1 MQRRIDM
8 EKRDDAVSP
17 VIGVML
23 MLVVTIII
31 AAVIS
36 GFAGGLV
43 GSQTAAPSASFDVSL
58 TDKSIDLTVRSIS
71 EELPSKDI
79 MILLSNAKGTR
90 KLVPGYHTVPFGFNI
105 MEQVRD
111 DAAGGG
117 FHDGQ
122 NVSSSTGSTTEAANA
137 INSVQWFGNYTLK
150 TGSRM
155 SASGDAFID
164 VAGTPFP
171 DDFPFTKASF
181 TKGEIYDWTAS
192 EWKYVFGETVNS
204 DDPTSLND
212 QILKTKITAKI
223 TNQDLVDFLISKGVV
238 NTGATAPA
246 TPNTAFWTETT
257 DTNWTFGQPSVYG
270 DGYEGISVS
279 PGDRVTVTIVH
290 TPSGQT
296 MFMKAVTVKEA

>member
-1 MQRRIDM
+1 MK
-8 EKRDDAVSP
+8 ERDDAVSP

-43 GSQTAAPSASFDVSL
+43 TSQEAAPSASFDVSL
-58 TDKSIDLTVRSIS
+58 TDDSIDLTVRSIS
-71 EELPSKDI
+71 EELSSKDI
-79 MILLSNAKGTR
+79 MILLSKGKGTR
-90 KLVPGYHTVPFGFNI
+90 KLVPGSHTVPFGFNI
-105 MEQVRD
+105 MEQVRP
-111 DAAGGG
+111 DAAEGG
-117 FHDGQ
+117 FKDGH
-122 NVSSSTGSTTEAANA
+122 NVSSLTGSTTQAAHESNT
-137 INSVQWFGNYTLK
+137 VQWFGNYTLK

-192 EWKYVFGETVNS
+192 EWKYVFGDTV
-204 DDPTSLND
+204 TSGSPGTTTD
-212 QILKTKITAKI
+212 QMLKTKNTAKI
-223 TNQDLVDFLISKGVV
+223 TNQDLVDFLITKDVV
-238 NTGATAPA
+238 DTGAIAPA
-246 TPNTAFWTETT
+246 TPNTDFWTEAT
-257 DTNWTFGQPSVYG
+257 DTNWVFGQTSVYG

-296 MFMKAVTVKEA
+296 MFTKTVTVKEA